1 MSGHSKWSTIK
12 RQKGLTDAKRGLA
25 FAKLTNVIILA
36 AKHGGGDLTS
46 NFTLKT
52 AVEKAKA
59 ANMPKENI
67 ERAIKRG
74 TGELA
79 GAILEEVLYEVIAS
93 HGVGLII
100 EAITDNKNRTTPEIK
115 TVLTKHN
122 AKLAS
127 TGAVTY
133 QFDKMGKLLVEIA
146 GKDMEELE
154 LAVIDAGVEDFEE
167 QDEFLAVFTKPQE
180 LEQVKKAL
188 EASGLVIK
196 ESMLTWEPK
205 DMVVVEDKEQASKIM
220 NLIEI
225 LEDMDDVTVV
235 HTNFDVK
242 ED

>member
-12 RQKGLTDAKRGLA
+12 RAKGLTDAKRGLA
-25 FAKLTNVIILA
+25 FAKLTNVVILA
-36 AKHGGGDLTS
+36 AKHGGGDLGS

-67 ERAIKRG
+67 DRAIKRG

-93 HGVGLII
+93 QGVGLII

-115 TVLTKHN
+115 TVLTKHG

-127 TGAVTY
+127 AGAVTY
-133 QFDKMGKLLVEIA
+133 QFDKMGKLLVEIT
-146 GKDMEELE
+146 GKDKEEVE
-154 LAVIDAGVEDFEE
+154 LSVIDAGVEDFEE
-167 QDEFLAVFTKPQE
+167 QGEFLAVFTKPQE

-188 EASGLVIK
+188 ETNGLLIT
-196 ESMLTWEPK
+196 ESSLTWEPK
-205 DMVVVEDKEQASKIM
+205 DMIVVQDKDQASKIM

-225 LEDMDDVTVV
+225 LEDMDDVTIV
-235 HTNFDVK
+235 HTNFDIK
-242 ED
+242 E